1 MKNAIRWMSLALAL
15 CLLIPAAAAF
25 GAEDAIVWL
34 EDAPE
39 KNAIRVDFSNC
50 TGVPL
55 FKRQNVFSPSH
66 SFVGSYM
73 AEAARD
79 TPALAELRA
88 ESQRVDLFMG
98 NGGIGT
104 TLGKGTPENL
114 TYSWMQA
121 DATFKQFY
129 KGGVLPYVV
138 YFATPNG
145 LFDKDRGAAAYWKYP
160 PVSYEGWREVCRAI
174 AEHYARRGWPFAA
187 HEIWNEPDWGDAF
200 YAGTWDEYLKIYEY
214 GAAGVRLGN
223 PYAMVGG
230 MSLAEFDKYY
240 ANGNVRKFLDDVR
253 EKKLPLDFISYHC
266 YVTKNYPAYTRLA
279 NSSLA
284 AYGDT
289 FAATGLHLN
298 EFHVSMDERVT
309 ATEKAVGPM
318 MDAILFTLD
327 NPQITSVNWACF
339 RVSGE
344 SGIQMIESRT
354 GKRFAAYHL
363 LSFYNRMPVDRVAMT
378 EQNGLKGVASIDGEQ
393 AGVILYNRTYKAR
406 DYVLALDHL
415 PYEKCDVTVYCIDE
429 KHSNYG
435 RSGGSDEAE
444 IILSAKAV
452 DPRNLCIQGELLSNG
467 LIYVEIV
474 ESGRTPEL
482 SPASAID
489 SQDAVLQ
496 AGTAAVLRRE
506 YYFED
511 RGTTMFSEFDLRT
524 FTAWAGMGNADKGLS
539 KGAAVLDHLPDYLV
553 ARPALTHAAAE
564 GAAIYLTAEYLD
576 NEGSV
581 VLRQHFQQGENA
593 AVNGENAQPLVINGE
608 IVLTAPDGFEGVLRL
623 SWGIADAGADTAL
636 KITFD
641 KE

>member
-1 MKNAIRWMSLALAL
+1 MKLVCKWICFLLVI
-15 CLLIPAAAAF
+15 CLLMPALTAC
-25 GAEDAIVWL
+25 GVEDAIVWL
-34 EDAPE
+34 EDVPD
-39 KNAIRVDFSNC
+39 KNTVRVDFSNY

-55 FKRQNVFSPSH
+55 LKRQNVFSPSH

-73 AEAARD
+73 VEVARD
-79 TPALAELRA
+79 TPTLAEIRS

-98 NGGIGT
+98 NGGVGS
-104 TLGKGTPENL
+104 TLGKGSPEEL
-114 TYSWMQA
+114 SYSWMQA

-145 LFDKDRGAAAYWKYP
+145 LYDKDRGAAAYWKYP
-160 PVSYEGWREVCRAI
+160 PVSYEGWQEVCQEI
-174 AEHYARRGWPFAA
+174 AEHYVRRGWPFAA

-200 YAGTWDEYLKIYEY
+200 YAGTWEEYLKIYEY
-214 GAAGVRLGN
+214 GATGVRAGN

-240 ANGNVRKFLDDVR
+240 ANGNVRMFLDHVK
-253 EKKLPLDFISYHC
+253 EKQLPLDFISYHC
-266 YVTKNYPAYTRLA
+266 YVTNNYPTYTKLA

-289 FAATGLHLN
+289 FATTGLHLN
-298 EFHVSMDERVT
+298 EFHVALDEKVT

-344 SGIQMIESRT
+344 SGIQMIDSRS

-363 LSFYNRMPVDRVAMT
+363 LSFYNRMPVDRVEMT
-378 EQNGLKGVASIDGEQ
+378 TVNGLKGVASIEGEQ

-406 DYVLALDHL
+406 DYVLALDNL

-429 KHSNYG
+429 THSNYG
-435 RSGGSDEAE
+435 RNGGCDEAE
-444 IILSAKAV
+444 VILSAKDV
-452 DPRNLCIQGELLSNG
+452 TPKNLCIQGKLESNG

-474 ESGRTPEL
+474 ESGHVLDLPPVST
-482 SPASAID
+482 ID
-489 SQDAVLQ
+489 SREVVLQ
-496 AGTAAVLRRE
+496 ADTATVLRRE

-511 RGTTMFSEFDLRT
+511 RSTTMFSEFDLRT
-524 FTAWAGMGNADKGLS
+524 FTAWAGMGNALKGLS
-539 KGAAVLDHLPDYLV
+539 KGAAVLDNLPTQLV
-553 ARPALTHAAAE
+553 ARPSLTQAAAE
-564 GAAIYLTAEYLD
+564 GAALYLTAEYLD
-576 NEGSV
+576 GEGNV

-593 AVNGENAQPLVINGE
+593 AVKGENAQPLPINGE
-608 IVLTAPDGFEGVLRL
+608 IVLTTPEGFDGVLKL
-623 SWGIADAGADTAL
+623 SWGVADAGADTAL

>member
-1 MKNAIRWMSLALAL
+1 MKNAIRWISLALIL
-15 CLLIPAAAAF
+15 CLLLPATAAF
-25 GAEDAIVWL
+25 GAEDEIVWL
-34 EDAPE
+34 EDVPE
-39 KNAIRVDFSNC
+39 KNAIRVDFSNH

-73 AEAARD
+73 TEVARD

-98 NGGIGT
+98 NGGVGT
-104 TLGKGTPENL
+104 TLGKGTPDSL

-121 DATFKQFY
+121 DATFRQFY

-145 LFDKDRGAAAYWKYP
+145 LFDKDRGAAVYWKYP
-160 PVSYEGWREVCRAI
+160 PVSYEGWREVCRTI
-174 AEHYARRGWPFAA
+174 AEHYVRRGWPFAA

-200 YAGTWDEYLKIYEY
+200 YAGTWEEYIKIYEY
-214 GAAGVRLGN
+214 GATGVRSGN

-240 ANGNVRKFLDDVR
+240 ANGNVRRFLDDVQ
-253 EKKLPLDFISYHC
+253 EKQLPLDFISYHC
-266 YVTKNYPAYTRLA
+266 YVTKNYPTYTKLA

-284 AYGDT
+284 LYGDT

-298 EFHVSMDERVT
+298 EFHVAMDERVT

-363 LSFYNRMPVDRVAMT
+363 LSFYNRMPVDRVALT
-378 EQNGLKGVASIDGEQ
+378 AQNGLNGVASIDGNQ
-393 AGVILYNRTYKAR
+393 AGVILYNRTYKPR
-406 DYVLALDHL
+406 DYVLALEHL

-429 KHSNYG
+429 NHSNYG
-435 RSGGSDEAE
+435 RNGGSDEAE

-452 DPRNLCIQGELLSNG
+452 DPKNLCIQGELLSNG

-474 ESGRTPEL
+474 ESGHALEL
-482 SPASAID
+482 SPVSTID
-489 SQDAVLQ
+489 SRELVLQ
-496 AGTAAVLRRE
+496 ADTATVLRRE
-506 YYFED
+506 YYFEN
-511 RGTTMFSEFDLRT
+511 RSTTMFSEFDLRT
-524 FTAWAGMGNADKGLS
+524 FTAWAGMGNAERGLS
-539 KGAAVLDHLPDYLV
+539 KGAAVLGNLPARLV
-553 ARPALTHAAAE
+553 ARPTLTREVAE
-564 GAAIYLTAEYLD
+564 GAAICLTAEYMD
-576 NEGSV
+576 AAGN
-581 VLRQHFQQGENA
+581 VLRTLRYQQGENA
-593 AVNGENAQPLVINGE
+593 AGKGENALPLPINGE
-608 IVLTAPDGFEGVLRL
+608 IMLTTPDGFDGVLKL
-623 SWGIADAGADTAL
+623 TWSIADAGIDTAL